1 MVMAG
6 AKSHTA
12 LSKALEHALSQP
24 PSTAGLRLRS
34 ERDLVQLLNLN
45 HALVRRALNHLV
57 EKGVLVRRHGSG
69 TYLRRVTMA
78 SRPDARRKCDLPVS
92 TDMLFADAEPSDE
105 RQRPL
110 APTREQKQ
118 LQIGLWTDFALG
130 SSPSR
135 QALLNGIVH
144 YTEEAGHRA
153 SMHSLA
159 HRNGREL
166 SVRELAERLEKA
178 PSDGYLVGPWYPDRF
193 LAAVGEAKVPIIF
206 FQDSSAPISH
216 EPFVFMETNEA
227 MVRAVQ
233 VFAGEGHTRIGLLG
247 LSGPDLPVDHIERA
261 YDRAMEDAGLTYRCS
276 AFGTVQPRDN
286 VAAFRSL
293 LKRDD
298 RPDALYVADDVVLAG
313 VAEVCAA
320 EGIVLGRDLDLITF
334 STPNFPLPRDTNW
347 SRMDFHVDGFGEAVV
362 NSLLRMVETAGSRV
376 NSHAIHASWVPG
388 ETHSRVPGAKEQG

>member
-1 MVMAG
+1 
-6 AKSHTA
+6 
-12 LSKALEHALSQP
+12 LEHALSQP

-45 HALVRRALNHLV
+45 HALVRRSLNHLV

-69 TYLRRVTMA
+69 TYLRRVPIAT
-78 SRPDARRKCDLPVS
+78 RPDTRRRYDLPVS
-92 TDMLFADAEPSDE
+92 SDMLFADAEPSDG

-110 APTREQKQ
+110 VPTREQKQ
-118 LQIGLWTDFALG
+118 VQIGLWTDFALG
-130 SSPSR
+130 PSPSR
-135 QALLNGIVH
+135 QALLHGIVH
-144 YTEEAGHRA
+144 CTEEAGHRV

-159 HRNGREL
+159 HRNGHEL

-193 LAAVGEAKVPIIF
+193 LAAVGEANVPIIF

-227 MVRAVQ
+227 IARAVQ
-233 VFAGEGHTRIGLLG
+233 VFAEAGYARIGLLG
-247 LSGPDLPVDHIERA
+247 LSGSDLPVDHIEKA
-261 YDRAMEDAGLTYRCS
+261 YDRSMEDAGLTYRS
-276 AFGTVQPRDN
+276 TAFGTVQPRDN
-286 VAAFRSL
+286 LAAFRSML
-293 LKRDD
+293 NRDD
-298 RPDALYVADDVVLAG
+298 PPDALYVADDVVLAG

-320 EGIVLGRDLDLITF
+320 DGIVPGRDLGVITF
-334 STPNFPLPRDTNW
+334 STPNLALPRDYNW
-347 SRMDFHVDGFGEAVV
+347 SRMDFDVEGFGEAVV

-388 ETHSRVPGAKEQG
+388 ETHFRSTGAKESG